1 MTDDGFEQLFR
12 QEFAPLVR
20 ALAVACGDPRRAE
33 DAVQD
38 AFVQA
43 HRHWRRVRG
52 YDQPGAWVRRAALH
66 RLVDQERSAA
76 RDRRRRRRLA
86 EEPVRDPQG
95 HEHATVARAELVDAL
110 GALPER
116 QRLVVC
122 LHYLADLSVDD
133 VAAALE
139 VAPGT
144 VKSQLYD
151 ARSNL
156 LRSLE
161 VRDG

>member
-1 MTDDGFEQLFR
+1 M
-12 QEFAPLVR
+12 
-20 ALAVACGDPRRAE
+20 
-33 DAVQD
+33 
-38 AFVQA
+38 
-43 HRHWRRVRG
+43 
-52 YDQPGAWVRRAALH
+52 
-66 RLVDQERSAA
+66 
-76 RDRRRRRRLA
+76 
-86 EEPVRDPQG
+86 RDPQG

-144 VKSQLYD
+144 VKSQLHD

>member
-144 VKSQLYD
+144 VKSQLHD

>member
-1 MTDDGFEQLFR
+1 M
-12 QEFAPLVR
+12 
-20 ALAVACGDPRRAE
+20 
-33 DAVQD
+33 
-38 AFVQA
+38 QA

-76 RDRRRRRRLA
+76 RDRHRRRRLA
-86 EEPVRDPQG
+86 AQPTNEPLG

-144 VKSQLYD
+144 VKSQLHD

>member
-76 RDRRRRRRLA
+76 RDRHRRRRLA
-86 EEPVRDPQG
+86 AQPTNEPLG

-144 VKSQLYD
+144 VKSQLHD

>member
-76 RDRRRRRRLA
+76 RDRHRRRRLA
-86 EEPVRDPQG
+86 AQPTNEPLG

>member
-66 RLVDQERSAA
+66 RLVDQERASA

-86 EEPVRDPQG
+86 AQPTNEPLG

-122 LHYLADLSVDD
+122 LHYLADLTVDD

-144 VKSQLYD
+144 VKSQLHD